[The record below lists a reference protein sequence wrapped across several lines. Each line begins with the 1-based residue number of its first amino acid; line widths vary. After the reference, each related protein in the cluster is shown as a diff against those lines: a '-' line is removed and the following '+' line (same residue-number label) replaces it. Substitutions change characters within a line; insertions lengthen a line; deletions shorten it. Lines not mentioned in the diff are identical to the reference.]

1 MSKRKFGDRKDAKRI
16 RNINGMEQILMDL
29 KPKRCDSD
37 VYINQK
43 IDVTNLAKYIEEK
56 KEEGNKI
63 SYFHAFVTAIGK
75 TFYNRPKL
83 NRFVANRRLYEHN
96 DIVISF
102 VAKVSFDD
110 KSEELMLMVPIKEN
124 DNLFTISK
132 KISSKVERTRKDSKP
147 NKKGANS
154 AIDVIGKLPNL
165 IRVPLVGMF
174 KWCDKR
180 GLLPA
185 SLVEDNLYYSS
196 LIVSNLGS
204 IKCGAIYHNIT
215 DFGTCSG
222 LATMGEIKD
231 TEIINEKGKK
241 EIRKICEFGI
251 NLDERIADGYYM
263 AKSIKLLQHILDN
276 PKMLEENASTK
287 IDVTEIR

>member
-1 MSKRKFGDRKDAKRI
+1 
-16 RNINGMEQILMDL
+16 
-29 KPKRCDSD
+29 
-37 VYINQK
+37 
-43 IDVTNLAKYIEEK
+43 
-56 KEEGNKI
+56 
-63 SYFHAFVTAIGK
+63 
-75 TFYNRPKL
+75 
-83 NRFVANRRLYEHN
+83 
-96 DIVISF
+96 
-102 VAKVSFDD
+102 
-110 KSEELMLMVPIKEN
+110 
-124 DNLFTISK
+124 
-132 KISSKVERTRKDSKP
+132 
-147 NKKGANS
+147 
-154 AIDVIGKLPNL
+154 
-165 IRVPLVGMF
+165 MF

-276 PKMLEENASTK
+276 PKMLEEDASIK

>member
-56 KEEGNKI
+56 KEEGDKI

-110 KSEELMLMVPIKEN
+110 KSEELMLMVPIKED

-132 KISSKVERTRKDSKP
+132 KIKSKVERTRKDSKP

-154 AIDVIGKLPNL
+154 AIDVIGKLPNI